1 MQRVKGAVGADRA
14 ARGQRIQIVRR
25 SGLQQRMLRTWERTG
40 MAMRRSCVGAG
51 VHEVVLRRRL
61 PEVALQQIGEKGRY
75 ARANLETLILRN
87 DTCVKSRP
95 ENPWSKVWVP

>member
-1 MQRVKGAVGADRA
+1 
-14 ARGQRIQIVRR
+14 
-25 SGLQQRMLRTWERTG
+25 

-75 ARANLETLILRN
+75 ASLEKANLKANLENLLRN
-87 DTCVKSRP
+87 DTCVKSRS
-95 ENPWSKVWVP
+95 ENPWE